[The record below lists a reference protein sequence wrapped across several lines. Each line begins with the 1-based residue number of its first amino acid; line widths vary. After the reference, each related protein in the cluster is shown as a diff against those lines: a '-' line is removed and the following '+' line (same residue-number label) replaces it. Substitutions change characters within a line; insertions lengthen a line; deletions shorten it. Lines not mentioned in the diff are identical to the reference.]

1 MATIKVSK
9 IISGNIYRDIKER
22 KIIWNEFDGLLN
34 KLLNSISSY
43 REIKIEI
50 TVGRAK
56 PTSAGGED
64 EKGRV

>member
-50 TVGRAK
+50 TVERAK

-64 EKGRV
+64 EKGS